1 MASARILQLYAD
13 LETAALPTAGP
24 PIRASPGQRPAE
36 EPKESQKRCQENV
49 FEWELFSHLSR
60 SESRP
65 IGARWFIILAAL
77 LVAVV
82 VVEAIAERSILLP
95 ILVWMAQWSARTT
108 SVPIGLLMF
117 LPLLGAGLY
126 GLRRWRKELP
136 RLEHYTRD
144 KIGGVLWEWE
154 WELGDPTPIPNPICP
169 QCLRPM
175 RVTADPGPLGEQS
188 PPADRA
194 SCVCGYEQTIGR
206 GGDYLSDLFKVEVD
220 RRVRIGYWQEAL
232 ERWGRRGQPI
242 PQAEAAT

>member
-1 MASARILQLYAD
+1 MAH
-13 LETAALPTAGP
+13 LETAAFLTAGP
-24 PIRASPGQRPAE
+24 PIRQFAGQRPAE
-36 EPKESQKRCQENV
+36 EPEESQKRCQENV

-65 IGARWFIILAAL
+65 IGARWFIIGAAL
-77 LVAVV
+77 LAAAVV
-82 VVEAIAERSILLP
+82 AEALTERSILLP
-95 ILVWMAQWSARTT
+95 VLAWLAQWLWR
-108 SVPIGLLMF
+108 SVRVPSGLLIF

-126 GLRRWRKELP
+126 GLRRWRKDLP

-144 KIGGVLWEWE
+144 QIGGVLWEWE
-154 WELGDPTPIPNPICP
+154 WQLGNPTPRPDPICP

-175 RVTADPGPLGEQS
+175 LVAPDPAPLSEHG

-206 GGDYLSDLFKVEVD
+206 GGDYLSSLFRVEVD

-242 PQAEAAT
+242 PQAEAPA